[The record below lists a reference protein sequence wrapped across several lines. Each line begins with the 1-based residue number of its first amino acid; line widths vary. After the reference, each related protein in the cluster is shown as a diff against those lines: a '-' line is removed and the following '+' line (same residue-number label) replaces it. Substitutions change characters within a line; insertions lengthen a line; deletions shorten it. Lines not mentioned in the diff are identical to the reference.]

1 MIEININ
8 KLEKN
13 YGFNKLL
20 KDFNLEVKIN
30 EIVALVG
37 SNGCGKSTI
46 LNIISGIETPTSG
59 TVAIRKEAKIGYL
72 KQELESY
79 DSTVNDLLYKQF
91 DKVYELEKK
100 LKKLEKNLEDEK
112 ILFKYI
118 KLQEEYMR
126 LSGYEID
133 EKIGKII
140 KKFNIEHLLD
150 KNYNLLSGGQKKI
163 VEFALIMLKEPTILL
178 LDEPTNHLDI
188 NQVEWLEDYLKNYNG
203 TVLLISHDRYF
214 LDNVATKIVLI
225 EKGSEEI
232 FIVARI
238 LEL

>member
-20 KDFNLEVKIN
+20 KDFNLEIKTN

-37 SNGCGKSTI
+37 ANGCGKSTL

-59 TVAIRKEAKIGYL
+59 TVSIKKDSKIGYL
-72 KQELESY
+72 KQELENY
-79 DSTVNDLLYKQF
+79 DCIVNDLFYKQF

-112 ILFKYI
+112 TLNKYLKIQEEYI
-118 KLQEEYMR
+118 KLA
-126 LSGYEID
+126 GYEID
-133 EKIGKII
+133 ERIGRII
-140 KKFNIEHLLD
+140 KKFNIEHLLN
-150 KNYNLLSGGQKKI
+150 KNFNVLSGGQKKI
-163 VEFALIMLKEPTILL
+163 VELALIMLKEPTILL

-188 NQVEWLEDYLKNYNG
+188 N
-203 TVLLISHDRYF
+203 
-214 LDNVATKIVLI
+214 
-225 EKGSEEI
+225 
-232 FIVARI
+232 
-238 LEL
+238 